1 MTLTLEQMR
10 ADIANA
16 LYVEPAEI
24 TDDAVLADLGLDS
37 MRLMDLMM
45 EWEAAGMKA
54 DFGMLAEHST
64 LGDWWA
70 LIERSAA

>member
-54 DFGMLAEHST
+54 DFGTLAEYST